1 MLLLSVTLTK
11 LTKTED
17 NAAGR
22 RRKGGERRRSEESS
36 LPGRGGWSWDGEH
49 AGTMVEY
56 MKYMHIRYLLTLA
69 AVLSG
74 VAASAQ
80 TAEERAAEKA
90 RQLYE
95 TIDEQVEK
103 DTKAYDL
110 EDWQVFMIDSTL
122 THDYQ
127 ALSAEYEQ
135 LSRAK
140 VSNYSM
146 YMQAQDKWAER
157 TYLSYKNI
165 LNDEQWAKY
174 LKSGA
179 ARAKK
184 GRDRRAAK
192 MAGK

>member
-1 MLLLSVTLTK
+1 M
-11 LTKTED
+11 D
-17 NAAGR
+17 WN
-22 RRKGGERRRSEESS
+22 
-36 LPGRGGWSWDGEH
+36 
-49 AGTMVEY
+49 
-56 MKYMHIRYLLTLA
+56 MKHMDIRYLLALA

-74 VAASAQ
+74 IAASAQ
-80 TAEERAAEKA
+80 TAEQKAAERVK
-90 RQLYE
+90 QLYE

-146 YMQAQDKWAER
+146 YMQVQDKWAEQ

-165 LNDEQWAKY
+165 LNEEQWAKY